1 MATAALNDYYLYRK
15 TTSTGRVALSSPTT
29 PAIIGS
35 DDSGR
40 TGLISI
46 GFTFNFNNT
55 DYTSFDATS
64 DGMIGLGVAT
74 NVDFGNNLVDA
85 DTRILLCPWWDDLR
99 LTGNKIRYELQ
110 GTSPNR
116 SFVIDYECQPV
127 WNDPTPNLK
136 FQIILYESTN
146 RIEFR
151 YDDISSDTAASAA
164 SVGVKGDTSSTQNGN
179 FRDFIGTSGVAESN
193 TKGGWSTVEA
203 GIPNNSLD
211 SDKGTNFP
219 GDSTNST
226 GLGQYYFLFSPDEES
241 SGGGGG
247 DSGTDEG
254 AKFNVDPEGAADGPL
269 ITRFRAVNTNYTKSG
284 GTEQIPFTLQQ
295 PGPFSLKRRGIAYK
309 STSGDPNE

>member
-1 MATAALNDYYLYRK
+1 MATAALDAYYLYRK

-29 PAIIGS
+29 PGIIGS

-55 DYTSFDATS
+55 NYTSFDATS

-74 NVDFGNNLVDA
+74 NVDFGNSLSDA
-85 DTRILLCPWWDDLR
+85 DTRILLCPWWDDLK

-116 SFVIDYECQPV
+116 SLVIDYECQPV
-127 WNDPTPNLK
+127 FNDPTPNLK
-136 FQIILYESTN
+136 FQIILFETTN

-151 YDDISSDTAASAA
+151 YDEITNDTAGSSA
-164 SVGVKGDTSSTQNGN
+164 SVGVKGDTSSTVNGN
-179 FRDFIGTSGVAESN
+179 FRDFIGASGVDESN
-193 TKGGWSTVEA
+193 ANGGWNTVET

-241 SGGGGG
+241 SGG
-247 DSGTDEG
+247 DSIFRNTQSPPTGVKISADFTDNQMSQLVTQYDRG
-254 AKFNVDPEGAADGPL
+254 ANQEAYVPFRLSVRGPSNL
-269 ITRFRAVNTNYTKSG
+269 RLRPSNKVYKITK
-284 GTEQIPFTLQQ
+284 
-295 PGPFSLKRRGIAYK
+295 
-309 STSGDPNE
+309 D